1 MEGTKE
7 GLRNSA
13 LARLRAGELALG
25 VGVRVVPGVE
35 IAKIMRASGYDWL
48 FIDMEHGYFSLET
61 TVQIAHAALDTGIA
75 TIVRVPTAEWGMAS
89 RALDGGAS
97 GILLPHV
104 DTPEDARTAVHHLR
118 FPPVGHRATLGGMPQ
133 YDYAH
138 VSQKRVAQ
146 EVNAATLIAVM
157 IESPLG
163 VANAEA
169 IAATPGVDVLF
180 VGINDLAAEMG
191 AGDIE
196 DPKVVEAVRQVAE
209 AAARQGKWS
218 GVGGIGNEESMRR
231 YIGMGMRFMH
241 IGNDFGFMMA
251 AAGERAARIRSAL

>member
-1 MEGTKE
+1 MT
-7 GLRNSA
+7 GLKNSA
-13 LARLRAGELALG
+13 LERLRADELALG

-35 IAKIMRASGYDWL
+35 IAKMMRACGYDWL

-75 TIVRVPTAEWGMAS
+75 TIVRVPTAQWGMAS

-104 DTPEDARTAVHHLR
+104 DTAEDARTAVHHLR
-118 FPPVGHRATLGGMPQ
+118 YPPLGHRATMGGMPQ
-133 YDYAH
+133 YDYVH
-138 VSQKRVAQ
+138 VSAKKVAE

-169 IAATPGVDVLF
+169 IAAIEGIDVLF

-191 AGDIE
+191 ADDIE
-196 DPKVVEAVRQVAE
+196 DPKVVESVAAV
-209 AAARQGKWS
+209 AAAAQRQGKCS
-218 GVGGIGNEESMRR
+218 GVGGISNEDSMRR

-241 IGNDFGFMMA
+241 LGNDFGFMMA
-251 AAGERAARIRSAL
+251 AAKDRAGRIRGAARGAS